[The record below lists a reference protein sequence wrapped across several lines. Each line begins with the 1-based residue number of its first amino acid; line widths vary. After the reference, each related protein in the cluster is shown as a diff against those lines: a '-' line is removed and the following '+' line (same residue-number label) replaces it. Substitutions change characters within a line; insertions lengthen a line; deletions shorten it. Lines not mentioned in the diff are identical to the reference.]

1 MMNMFNHF
9 DFKSYLRTDLLSH
22 MSQDKLMDFS
32 AVCNRLDIEVVI
44 LLSDFFFKICNFT
57 KLLCWFWLLFFLNT
71 HLYNK
76 LSSGLSAIS
85 FIALCD
91 FEYSKF
97 LKVS

>member
-1 MMNMFNHF
+1 MMNLFYHF

-22 MSQDKLMDFS
+22 MSQDKLVDFG

-44 LLSDFFFKICNFT
+44 LLSDIIFQNMQFDKAVV
-57 KLLCWFWLLFFLNT
+57 LVLAPVFLNT
-71 HLYNK
+71 HFYNK
-76 LSSGLSAIS
+76 LRMALSTKS

-91 FEYSKF
+91 FEDSNF